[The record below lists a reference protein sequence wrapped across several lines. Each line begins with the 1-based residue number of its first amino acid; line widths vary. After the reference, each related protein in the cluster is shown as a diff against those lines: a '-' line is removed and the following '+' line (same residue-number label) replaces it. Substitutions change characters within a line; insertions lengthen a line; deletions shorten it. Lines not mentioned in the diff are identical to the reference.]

1 MSSKVARRA
10 LSITG
15 VAALALVTVLT
26 PQAAFADT
34 PVPEESETIRESMP
48 MTVAGYDEKVAEA
61 NGFKI
66 VTHDDGTQESVPITD
81 AAIAQRQL
89 DNQLRAAAPQDTA
102 RAAPPGAV
110 CGDSWVSGAKIAGD
124 TVAFS
129 TGFLVYGA
137 AYEHTWTVYA
147 TGFVTGNSWSTA
159 GAGPA
164 SGTKSWTGAIPGVVG
179 PGVGGV
185 PFGAASASVILVDGT
200 VCYSVGPTFT
210 FG

>member
-1 MSSKVARRA
+1 MTSKAARRA
-10 LSITG
+10 LSISS
-15 VAALALVTVLT
+15 AAVLTLITALV

-34 PVPEESETIRESMP
+34 TEPDAAETVSATMP
-48 MTVAGYDEKVAEA
+48 MTVAGYDAEVAEV

-66 VTHDDGTQESVPITD
+66 ITRADGTQESVPVTD
-81 AAIAQRQL
+81 AAIAQRQQADL
-89 DNQLRAAAPQDTA
+89 LRAAAQQDTA
-102 RAAPPGAV
+102 SPLAV
-110 CGDSWVSGAKIAGD
+110 CGDSWASGTKLAND

-137 AYEHTWTVYA
+137 AYQHTWTVYA
-147 TGFVTGNSWSTA
+147 TGFITGNSWTTS

-164 SGTKSWTGAIPGVVG
+164 SGTKSWTGAISNVVG
-179 PGVGGV
+179 PGIGGV
-185 PFGAASASVILVDGT
+185 PFAAASASVILIDGT